1 MAENGKTKFEM
12 SIDTR
17 ITYDLLM
24 KAAIGETV
32 TYAAIAKELGR
43 PVSGAEPHLQS
54 ALHRCLSN
62 DNRVFANVSR
72 VGYKRLGD
80 VEIVATG
87 ERETEM
93 LRRRAKRAGKRL
105 TCVENFDGLPNDMK
119 VKHNTY
125 LSMFGAISAM
135 TKTGAVK
142 KLEGEVFRAQAALP
156 LAKTLEAFK
165 A

>member
-1 MAENGKTKFEM
+1 MADKTKFEL

-17 ITYDLLM
+17 IVYDLLM
-24 KAAIGETV
+24 KAAVGDTV
-32 TYAAIAKELGR
+32 TFTAIGKELGR
-43 PVSGAEPHLQS
+43 EVHGAEPHLQS
-54 ALHRCLSN
+54 ALHRCQSN
-62 DNRVFANVSR
+62 DNRVFANIR
-72 VGYKRLGD
+72 KVGYKRLSD
-80 VEIVATG
+80 AEIVTTG

-93 LRRRAKRAGKRL
+93 LRRRAKRAGNRL
-105 TCVENFDGLPNDMK
+105 TCVENFDGLPNDLK

-125 LSMFGAISAM
+125 LSLFGAITAM
-135 TKTGAVK
+135 SKTGSVK